1 MTDSSDPTAP
11 TGAAGTPVTCADAA
25 RALESM
31 RAAGPLVQCLTN
43 TVVTNWTANVLLAA
57 GAAPAMVDNP
67 HEAGDFAT
75 VASAVLINLGTPYDD
90 TVAAMQEAVAAAARA
105 RTPWVLDPVA
115 AGGLAWR
122 TGVDR
127 DLLQL
132 GAPAII
138 RGNAS
143 EIIGLAGGVGGR
155 GVDSTDTADA
165 ALEAARSLAA
175 EHGCV
180 VAVSGEVDH
189 LTDGHRLVRLSNGHP
204 LLTRVTGVGC
214 ALGAL
219 MGAFAATSDDALVA
233 ATAAT
238 GLLTVAADAAAD
250 GAAGPGSFAVA
261 LLDQLAT
268 LTPQQLGERLRLE
281 FEGEADTETDSETD
295 R

>member
-11 TGAAGTPVTCADAA
+11 TGAAGTLVTCDDAA

-75 VASAVLINLGTPYDD
+75 VASAVLINLGTPYDV

-122 TGVDR
+122 TGVGR

-143 EIIGLAGGVGGR
+143 EILGLAGGVGGR

-165 ALEAARSLAA
+165 ALEAARALGA

-268 LTPQQLGERLRLE
+268 LAPQQLGERLRLE
-281 FEGEADTETDSETD
+281 FESDGGAD